1 VDCYN
6 AEIFLP
12 KIVTP
17 QTLFF
22 EIITNMTYLHD
33 SAVSLTPLSLTD
45 TAESTI
51 QTSKGSEFF
60 LKTELIQIQ
69 RELYC
74 QRSFESK
81 QKIWRLPIEK
91 KITNIWTT
99 SKLYENSSGCET
111 LAQGK
116 MSDGSLAFE
125 TILLIMCGKIS
136 I

>member
-1 VDCYN
+1 
-6 AEIFLP
+6 
-12 KIVTP
+12 
-17 QTLFF
+17 
-22 EIITNMTYLHD
+22 M
-33 SAVSLTPLSLTD
+33 SLTPLSLID
-45 TAESTI
+45 SAESTF
-51 QTSKGSEFF
+51 QNSKVSEFF

-69 RELYC
+69 CELYC

-81 QKIWRLPIEK
+81 QKILRLPIEK
-91 KITNIWTT
+91 KITYIWAT

-116 MSDGSLAFE
+116 MSDGSLACE